1 MKILKYS
8 AISLLVIGAL
18 FAAAY
23 FIKTNDKSVIVYD
36 TQKTLI
42 TSIEKKTVVTG
53 KVIPEDEVEIKPQ
66 IQGIIDAIFVEEGDL
81 VKTGD
86 LLAKIKV
93 VPNEQNL
100 NSAEGRLANSRIVL
114 KNADIEYNRNK
125 DLYEKGI
132 ISKQD
137 FDNVQLRYNQSKLDV
152 SNAISDLQ
160 IIRSG
165 SKGGAASANT
175 NIRATVPGTVLEI
188 PVEEGFQVIASN
200 SFNAGTT
207 IATIADL
214 NKMIFEGKVDEAEVG
229 KLKVGMPL
237 EVSLG
242 AIEDQALQA
251 KLKFIAPKGNEEQ
264 GAVQFK
270 IEADLYLNDSIF
282 VRAGYSANASLVLE
296 RKDSVMAI
304 SESLLQFDRKTEEPY
319 VEIEI
324 EDQKF
329 ERRDVKIGISD
340 GVNVE
345 IISGVSKDDK
355 IKVWNKTE
363 PIKKGE
369 DDDSS
374 VEMFIVT
381 FLSSSISTKALSPS
395 LILPE
400 RTSSAKLSS
409 SKRMTALLKGRAP

>member
-1 MKILKYS
+1 MKILKYIGI
-8 AISLLVIGAL
+8 ALLVFGAL
-18 FAAAY
+18 FAAAF
-23 FIKTNDKSVIVYD
+23 FIKTNNKSAIVYD
-36 TQKTLI
+36 TQTAI
-42 TSIEKKTVVTG
+42 TTSIERKTVVTG

-66 IQGIIDAIFVEEGDL
+66 IQGIIEALFVEEGDL
-81 VKTGD
+81 VNTGD

-114 KNADIEYNRNK
+114 KNAEIELNRNK
-125 DLYEKGI
+125 DLFEKGI
-132 ISKQD
+132 ISKQN
-137 FDNVQLRYNQSKLDV
+137 FDNVQLRFNQSKQDV
-152 SNAISDLQ
+152 SNAVSDLQ

-229 KLKVGMPL
+229 KLRVGMPL
-237 EVSLG
+237 EVNLG
-242 AIEDQALQA
+242 AIEDQALEAQ
-251 KLKFIAPKGNEEQ
+251 LKFIAPKGNEEQ
-264 GAVQFK
+264 GAVQFI
-270 IEADLYLNDSIF
+270 IEADLFLNDSIF

-296 RKDSVMAI
+296 RKDSIMAI
-304 SESLLQFDRKTEEPY
+304 PEALLQFDRETEEPY
-319 VEIEI
+319 VEVQT

-329 ERRDVKIGISD
+329 ERKDVEIGISD

-345 IISGVSKDDK
+345 IISGLTKEDQ

-369 DDDSS
+369 
-374 VEMFIVT
+374 E
-381 FLSSSISTKALSPS
+381 
-395 LILPE
+395 E
-400 RTSSAKLSS
+400 ESA
-409 SKRMTALLKGRAP
+409 TENQ

>member
-1 MKILKYS
+1 MKILKYIGITLL
-8 AISLLVIGAL
+8 ISGAL

-23 FIKTNDKSVIVYD
+23 FIKTNDRSAIVYE
-36 TQKTLI
+36 TKTI
-42 TSIEKKTVVTG
+42 ITTSIEKKTVITG

-66 IQGIIDAIFVEEGDL
+66 IQGIIDALFVEEGDK
-81 VKTGD
+81 VETGD

-100 NSAEGRLANSRIVL
+100 NSAEGRLANSRIIL
-114 KNADIEYNRNK
+114 KNAEIEFKRNN
-125 DLYEKGI
+125 DLFDKGI

-137 FDNVQLRYNQSKLDV
+137 FDNIKLRYNQSMQDV

-229 KLKVGMPL
+229 KLIVGMPL
-237 EVSLG
+237 EVNLG
-242 AIEDQALQA
+242 AIEDQSLEA

-270 IEADLYLNDSIF
+270 IEADLFLNDSIF
-282 VRAGYSANASLVLE
+282 IRAGYSANASLILE
-296 RKDSVMAI
+296 RKDEIMAI
-304 SESLLQFDRKTEEPY
+304 EESLLQFDRKTEKPY
-319 VEIEI
+319 VEIQVA
-324 EDQKF
+324 DQKF
-329 ERRDVKIGISD
+329 ERRDIEIGLSD

-345 IISGVSKDDK
+345 VISGLTEDDQ

-363 PIKKGE
+363 PIKKGDEE
-369 DDDSS
+369 DEGGFLDD
-374 VEMFIVT
+374 
-381 FLSSSISTKALSPS
+381 
-395 LILPE
+395 
-400 RTSSAKLSS
+400 
-409 SKRMTALLKGRAP
+409 

>member
-1 MKILKYS
+1 MKILKYIGI
-8 AISLLVIGAL
+8 ALLVFGAL
-18 FAAAY
+18 FAAAF
-23 FIKTNDKSVIVYD
+23 FIKTNNKSAIVYD
-36 TQKTLI
+36 TQTAI
-42 TSIEKKTVVTG
+42 TTSIERKTVVTG

-66 IQGIIDAIFVEEGDL
+66 IQGIIEALFVEEGDL
-81 VKTGD
+81 VNTGD

-114 KNADIEYNRNK
+114 KNAEIELNRNK

-132 ISKQD
+132 ISKQN
-137 FDNVQLRYNQSKLDV
+137 FDNVQLRFNQSKQDV
-152 SNAISDLQ
+152 SNAVSDLQ

-229 KLKVGMPL
+229 KLRVGMPL
-237 EVSLG
+237 EVNLG
-242 AIEDQALQA
+242 AIEDQALEAQ
-251 KLKFIAPKGNEEQ
+251 LKFIAPKGNEEQ
-264 GAVQFK
+264 GAVQFI
-270 IEADLYLNDSIF
+270 IEADLFLNDSIF

-296 RKDSVMAI
+296 RKDSIMAI
-304 SESLLQFDRKTEEPY
+304 PEALLQFDRETEEPY
-319 VEIEI
+319 VEVQT

-329 ERRDVKIGISD
+329 ERRDVEIGISD

-345 IISGVSKDDK
+345 IISGLTKEDQ

-369 DDDSS
+369 
-374 VEMFIVT
+374 E
-381 FLSSSISTKALSPS
+381 
-395 LILPE
+395 E
-400 RTSSAKLSS
+400 ESA
-409 SKRMTALLKGRAP
+409 TENQ

>member
-1 MKILKYS
+1 MKILKYIGI
-8 AISLLVIGAL
+8 ALLVFGAL
-18 FAAAY
+18 FAAAF
-23 FIKTNDKSVIVYD
+23 FIKTNNKSAIVYD
-36 TQKTLI
+36 TQTVI
-42 TSIEKKTVVTG
+42 TTSIERKTVVTG

-66 IQGIIDAIFVEEGDL
+66 IQGIIEALFVEEGDL
-81 VKTGD
+81 VNTGD

-114 KNADIEYNRNK
+114 KNAEIELNRNK

-132 ISKQD
+132 ISKQN
-137 FDNVQLRYNQSKLDV
+137 FDNVQLRFNQSKQDV
-152 SNAISDLQ
+152 SNAVSDLQ

-200 SFNAGTT
+200 SFNSGTT

-229 KLKVGMPL
+229 KLRVGMPL
-237 EVSLG
+237 EVNLG
-242 AIEDQALQA
+242 AIEDQALEAQ
-251 KLKFIAPKGNEEQ
+251 LKFIAPKGNEEQ
-264 GAVQFK
+264 GAVQFI
-270 IEADLYLNDSIF
+270 IEADLFLNDSIF

-296 RKDSVMAI
+296 RKDSIMAI
-304 SESLLQFDRKTEEPY
+304 PEALLQFDRETEEPY
-319 VEIEI
+319 VEVQT

-329 ERRDVKIGISD
+329 ERRDVEIGISD

-345 IISGVSKDDK
+345 IISGLTKEDQ

-369 DDDSS
+369 
-374 VEMFIVT
+374 E
-381 FLSSSISTKALSPS
+381 
-395 LILPE
+395 E
-400 RTSSAKLSS
+400 ESA
-409 SKRMTALLKGRAP
+409 TENQ

>member
-1 MKILKYS
+1 MKILKY
-8 AISLLVIGAL
+8 IVITLLIFGAL

-23 FIKTNDKSVIVYD
+23 FIKTNDRSAIVYE
-36 TQKTLI
+36 TKTI
-42 TSIEKKTVVTG
+42 ITTSIEKKTVITG

-66 IQGIIDAIFVEEGDL
+66 IQGIIDALFVEEGDK

-114 KNADIEYNRNK
+114 KNTQIEFKRNK
-125 DLYEKGI
+125 DLFDKGI
-132 ISKQD
+132 ISRQD
-137 FDNVQLRYNQSKLDV
+137 FDNIQLRYNQSKLDV
-152 SNAISDLQ
+152 SNAVSDLQ
-160 IIRSG
+160 IIRLG

-229 KLKVGMPL
+229 KLIVGMPL
-237 EVSLG
+237 EVNLG
-242 AIEDQALQA
+242 AIEDQSLEA

-270 IEADLYLNDSIF
+270 IEADLFLNDSIF
-282 VRAGYSANASLVLE
+282 VRAGYSANASLILE
-296 RKDSVMAI
+296 RKNNVMAVE
-304 SESLLQFDRKTEEPY
+304 ESLLQFDRETEKPY
-319 VEIEI
+319 VEIQVA
-324 EDQKF
+324 DQKF
-329 ERRDVKIGISD
+329 ERRDIEIGLSD

-345 IISGVSKDDK
+345 VLSGLTEGEQ

-363 PIKKGE
+363 PIKKGDEE
-369 DDDSS
+369 DEDG
-374 VEMFIVT
+374 
-381 FLSSSISTKALSPS
+381 FLDK
-395 LILPE
+395 
-400 RTSSAKLSS
+400 
-409 SKRMTALLKGRAP
+409 

>member
-1 MKILKYS
+1 MKILKYIGITLL
-8 AISLLVIGAL
+8 ISGAL

-23 FIKTNDKSVIVYD
+23 FIKTNDKSAIVYE
-36 TQKTLI
+36 TKTI
-42 TSIEKKTVVTG
+42 ITTSIEKKTVITG

-66 IQGIIDAIFVEEGDL
+66 IQGIIDALFVEEGDK
-81 VKTGD
+81 VNTGD

-114 KNADIEYNRNK
+114 KNAKIDFKRNN
-125 DLYEKGI
+125 DLFDKGI

-137 FDNVQLRYNQSKLDV
+137 FDNIQLRYNQSELDV

-229 KLKVGMPL
+229 KLIVGMPL
-237 EVSLG
+237 EVNLG
-242 AIEDQALQA
+242 AIEDQSLEA

-270 IEADLYLNDSIF
+270 IEADLFLNDSIF
-282 VRAGYSANASLVLE
+282 VRAGYSANASLILE
-296 RKDSVMAI
+296 RKNNVMAVE
-304 SESLLQFDRKTEEPY
+304 ESLLQFDRETEKPY
-319 VEIEI
+319 VEIQVA
-324 EDQKF
+324 DQKF
-329 ERRDVKIGISD
+329 ERRDIEIGLSD

-345 IISGVSKDDK
+345 VLSGLTEDDQ

-363 PIKKGE
+363 PIKKGDEE
-369 DDDSS
+369 D
-374 VEMFIVT
+374 EGG
-381 FLSSSISTKALSPS
+381 FLDK
-395 LILPE
+395 
-400 RTSSAKLSS
+400 
-409 SKRMTALLKGRAP
+409 

>member
-1 MKILKYS
+1 MKILKYIGITLL
-8 AISLLVIGAL
+8 ISGAL

-23 FIKTNDKSVIVYD
+23 FIKTNDKSAIVYE
-36 TQKTLI
+36 TKTI
-42 TSIEKKTVVTG
+42 ITTSIEKKTVITG

-66 IQGIIDAIFVEEGDL
+66 IQGIIDALFVEEGDK

-114 KNADIEYNRNK
+114 KNTQIEFKRNK
-125 DLYEKGI
+125 DLFDKGI
-132 ISKQD
+132 ISRQD
-137 FDNVQLRYNQSKLDV
+137 FDNIQLRYNQSKLDV
-152 SNAISDLQ
+152 SNAVSDLQ
-160 IIRSG
+160 IIRLG

-229 KLKVGMPL
+229 KLIVGMPL
-237 EVSLG
+237 EVNLG
-242 AIEDQALQA
+242 AIEDQSLEA

-270 IEADLYLNDSIF
+270 IEADLFLNDSIF
-282 VRAGYSANASLVLE
+282 VRAGYSANASLILE
-296 RKDSVMAI
+296 RKDNVMAVE
-304 SESLLQFDRKTEEPY
+304 ESLLQFDRKTEKPY
-319 VEIEI
+319 VEIQVA
-324 EDQKF
+324 DQKF
-329 ERRDVKIGISD
+329 ERRDIEIGLSD

-345 IISGVSKDDK
+345 VLFGLTEDDK

-363 PIKKGE
+363 PIKKGDEE
-369 DDDSS
+369 DEDKGGILDD
-374 VEMFIVT
+374 
-381 FLSSSISTKALSPS
+381 
-395 LILPE
+395 
-400 RTSSAKLSS
+400 
-409 SKRMTALLKGRAP
+409 

>member
-42 TSIEKKTVVTG
+42 TSIERKTVVTG

-66 IQGIIDAIFVEEGDL
+66 IQGIIDVIFVEEGDL

-114 KNADIEYNRNK
+114 KNANIEFNRNK

-296 RKDSVMAI
+296 RKDSIMAI

-319 VEIEI
+319 VEIET

-369 DDDSS
+369 EDDSS
-374 VEMFIVT
+374 VEM
-381 FLSSSISTKALSPS
+381 A
-395 LILPE
+395 E
-400 RTSSAKLSS
+400 N
-409 SKRMTALLKGRAP
+409 